1 MRTGSLLRNV
11 TGTLLAARA
20 RRPEFMAGV
29 RGVRPFPRVGVR
41 PVWSSPAAWRHEDKK
56 EHGSNGRLVALG
68 GENEG
73 ITAAS
78 VYDEEGVWICL
89 ARFQGVS
96 YSALI
101 ALCTRTLGL
110 HTQLTL
116 CVVPIIRSKRTQ
128 PWGVLCS

>member
-1 MRTGSLLRNV
+1 LKTGSLLRSV
-11 TGTLLAARA
+11 KGTLLAARA

-41 PVWSSPAAWRHEDKK
+41 PVWSSSAAWRHAQKG
-56 EHGSNGRLVALG
+56 EHGSNGRLVAVD
-68 GENEG
+68 GENDG
-73 ITAAS
+73 ITVAS

-101 ALCTRTLGL
+101 ALCARTLGL
-110 HTQLTL
+110 YTQLTVF
-116 CVVPIIRSKRTQ
+116 VVPIIRSKRTQ